1 MTNNIQIESVL
12 DELLKNKIVKTE
24 AVELLEK
31 ENVEDTSAEID
42 LHYATAKAIQR
53 YAVLKQVQSV
63 HSAYITTST
72 KEETITPAKEK
83 MPKIIPIKPV
93 KWLMGIAAS
102 LFVFAAAWFTYQYST
117 TNSSKLY
124 SEMYQ
129 PYNVN
134 TDRGIGD
141 ISTHNMVKEFQ
152 AGNYSAVIK
161 TFESLPTSNSREKFL
176 AAYAYHEVASYT
188 RAIELLRQLLTYND
202 QTNTRLYND
211 EAEFYLGLSF
221 LKIKDA
227 ASAKVVFG
235 AIKKNPD
242 HTFHE
247 RVSKWT
253 MTRLNWLK

>member
-1 MTNNIQIESVL
+1 MTNNTQIESVL
-12 DELLKNKIVKTE
+12 DELLKNKLTKTE
-24 AVELLEK
+24 AKALLEK
-31 ENVEDTSAEID
+31 ENIQGADAEIE
-42 LHYATAKAIQR
+42 LHYASAKAIQR
-53 YAVLKQVQSV
+53 YMILKQVQDV
-63 HSAYITTST
+63 HSAFIKAST
-72 KEETITPAKEK
+72 KAGTIIPAAKK
-83 MPKIIPIKPV
+83 APKVIPIKPV

-141 ISTHNMVKEFQ
+141 IAKHNMVKEFQ
-152 AGNYSAVIK
+152 AGDYPAVIK
-161 TFESLPTSNSREKFL
+161 TYESLTTSNSREKFL
-176 AAYAYHEVASYT
+176 AGYAYHETANFN
-188 RAIELLRQLLTYND
+188 RAIELLRQLLISNRETK
-202 QTNTRLYND
+202 QRLYND

-227 ASAKVVFG
+227 ASAKTIFET
-235 AIKKNPD
+235 IRKNPD
-242 HTFHE
+242 HTFYE